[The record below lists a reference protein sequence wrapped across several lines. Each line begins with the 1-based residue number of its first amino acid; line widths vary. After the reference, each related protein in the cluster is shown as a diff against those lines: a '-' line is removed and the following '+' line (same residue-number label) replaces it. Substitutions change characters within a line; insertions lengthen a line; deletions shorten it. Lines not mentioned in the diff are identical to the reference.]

1 VVTPPAHDAQVY
13 AGLIPG
19 ADGRSADSEAGHYA
33 FLASNPDFPEVRRR
47 VAADAVA
54 FFQEQLVE

>member
-19 ADGRSADSEAGHYA
+19 ADGRSADSEADHYA

-54 FFQEQLVE
+54 FFEERLVE